1 MLAERRLVCS
11 GSHRLAKAKNL
22 TDKSQ
27 IGHLNLKSTIKTG
40 LSYLFDL
47 LTVVFSLL
55 LAVSCNI
62 YLFVLSSF

>member
-1 MLAERRLVCS
+1 MGIAGRMQWALAV
-11 GSHRLAKAKNL
+11 GSS
-22 TDKSQ
+22 SQ
-27 IGHLNLKSTIKTG
+27 ACHSGHLNLKSTIKTG

-62 YLFVLSSF
+62 DLFVLSSF